1 MSEPYRAIADSTRRA
16 ILDALAE
23 RERSVGDL
31 CELFHVSQPAVSQH
45 LKVLRESGLVRV
57 ESRGRH
63 RFYALEPGPLRE
75 VHDWV
80 GHYER
85 FWNAKLDVL
94 GRVLDRESK
103 RGKRS

>member
-1 MSEPYRAIADSTRRA
+1 
-16 ILDALAE
+16 
-23 RERSVGDL
+23 
-31 CELFHVSQPAVSQH
+31 VSQPAVSQH